1 MISAGLTTLGIG
13 ISFLMKQQVKLY
25 VRSKRKVMGTV
36 EEGAY
41 TGAAIQSG
49 TSVARSGARTPITV
63 YQTYRKFEQ
72 KTAKEYVLPEE
83 QEEVVELLK
92 EIAPS
97 CGFEVVLVDLGRISR
112 FNRAFRK
119 EFRGLNVFP
128 TLKTSSGRTLTTFA
142 KQDVEAFLL
151 SERAR

>member
-1 MISAGLTTLGIG
+1 
-13 ISFLMKQQVKLY
+13 MKQQVKLY
-25 VRSKRKVMGTV
+25 VKSARNVVGTV

-49 TSVARSGARTPITV
+49 TSVGRGGYRSPITV
-63 YQTYRKFEQ
+63 YPTYRKFEQ

-83 QEEVVELLK
+83 QEEVVELL
-92 EIAPS
+92 EETAPKY
-97 CGFEVVLVDLGRISR
+97 GFEVVVIDLGRISR
-112 FNRAFRK
+112 LGRAFRK

-128 TLKTSSGRTLTTFA
+128 TLKASSGRTLTRFT
-142 KQDVEAFLL
+142 KQDVETFLL